1 MSFDLKIDFRGVK
14 LLQKRM
20 KELKTLEV
28 ETGFFPESQY
38 GSENDNLPVA
48 AVAWMQQKGADEY
61 PARPFFDNTVEDAM
75 VQFHLGRALTE
86 AVKAALL
93 PRGNVRKALIK
104 AGNILKDEVEVS
116 IEDYPGSNSL
126 SWAAYKGK
134 NDPLSF
140 TDTMLNS
147 VKVKIKE

>member
-1 MSFDLKIDFRGVK
+1 MSFALKIDFRGVK

-38 GSENDNLPVA
+38 GPENDNLPVA

-61 PARPFFDNTVEDAM
+61 PPRPFFDNTVEDGATRAM
-75 VQFHLGRALTE
+75 LAYKLRL
-86 AVKAALL
+86 AALVAL
-93 PRGNVRKALIK
+93 SPRGNFKQALMDAGEHLAEEVRFAIK
-104 AGNILKDEVEVS
+104 
-116 IEDYPGSNSL
+116 DYPGSNSPK
-126 SWAAYKGK
+126 WAEFKGK